1 MSATQRLAG
10 QIEAHGSV
18 KPGTEKKQY
27 CLGIGAALLLSRGY
41 AVELLLKQLS
51 IISYGNT
58 NRDAMK
64 MRHCDE
70 QNNKY
75 VWKCFVL
82 TSEHVRTC
90 AATRAQAEE
99 ITANYFL
106 LPLRLVKPA
115 GLPGWMHNNK
125 QSSLDSGRCARIV
138 FSEPAV
144 ATHLHS
150 SILKGW

>member
-1 MSATQRLAG
+1 
-10 QIEAHGSV
+10 
-18 KPGTEKKQY
+18 
-27 CLGIGAALLLSRGY
+27 
-41 AVELLLKQLS
+41 
-51 IISYGNT
+51 
-58 NRDAMK
+58 MK

-106 LPLRLVKPA
+106 LPLRLVKNS
-115 GLPGWMHNNK
+115 GLPGFHAQQQTIFFGFWALRSN
-125 QSSLDSGRCARIV
+125 RI
-138 FSEPAV
+138 
-144 ATHLHS
+144 
-150 SILKGW
+150 